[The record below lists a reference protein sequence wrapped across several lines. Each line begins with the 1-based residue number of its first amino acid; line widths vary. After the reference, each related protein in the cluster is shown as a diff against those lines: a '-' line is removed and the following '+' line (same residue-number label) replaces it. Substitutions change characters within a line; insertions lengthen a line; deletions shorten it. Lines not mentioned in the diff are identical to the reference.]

1 MTQLLQLL
9 LASCML
15 GAAFAQENPFD
26 EAPAASEP
34 FDCEAGL
41 ANWRDGWSEKKKAY
55 CCDKTGVGC
64 ADAPA
69 PPKPPPTISE
79 QEQAAPRSMQAEGV
93 AAPGRRLGAI
103 NDLDIRVV
111 DTNETGIYDGEDI
124 YGFDFSLTIPSA
136 GTRELVAKMPDGM
149 FKAFSSPINLGGL
162 TNNRRLEAE
171 GDVYGRMLA
180 ATCQVTAAQVLAC
193 SATSVGGPGTCLKL
207 SLDDGSGGACNAGST
222 VSAAIRDSNLAAVT
236 NAVNAGSLNMDV
248 TTLDSSG
255 NALDSQSFTYA
266 VLTQAGIAISDPIT
280 IYNGKKTKFWL
291 PIFGKHLLVQTPDL
305 VVSASVFQ
313 GPRKDLQWFDR
324 FFIKLPDGR
333 QVVVV
338 GIKRDSGNNSARSR
352 QSVFSQLDIKL
363 GGSQEPL
370 RERKNILYSSPDG
383 QVKIAIGSKRQ
394 DPPRLHGEPI
404 TEFVNVETKSISFV
418 LVASHAGNEF
428 PDDFEMQKK
437 HAHMDWVTRE
447 MIGTKSFTGIL
458 PQIWGVQPLS
468 EEVADMLKS
477 PADSPSICAEV

>member
-1 MTQLLQLL
+1 MTQLLKLL
-9 LASCML
+9 LAACML

-26 EAPAASEP
+26 EVPAE
-34 FDCEAGL
+34 
-41 ANWRDGWSEKKKAY
+41 
-55 CCDKTGVGC
+55 
-64 ADAPA
+64 
-69 PPKPPPTISE
+69 
-79 QEQAAPRSMQAEGV
+79 EQAAPRSMQEERV

-103 NDLDIRVV
+103 TDLDIKVV

-171 GDVYGRMLA
+171 GYSDAYGRKLA

-222 VSAAIRDSNLAAVT
+222 VAAQIRDANLAAVT

-255 NALDSQSFTYA
+255 NVLDSQSFAYA

-333 QVVVV
+333 QVVEV
-338 GIKRDSGNNSARSR
+338 GIRRDSGNNSARSR
-352 QSVFSQLDIKL
+352 QPVFSQLDIKL
-363 GGSQEPL
+363 GGSQQPL